1 MKRLLG
7 IFIATAIVSFAEYN
21 VYASMNKEVKI
32 SKMALAN
39 VEALARDEGGSG
51 NKCTVVSYEDV
62 WSGGCLYYCA
72 KCAEG
77 YYQVI
82 ATRHCNAR

>member
-1 MKRLLG
+1 MKKFIG
-7 IFIATAIVSFAEYN
+7 IVLIAITAGWNFSQSE
-21 VYASMNKEVKI
+21 K
-32 SKMALAN
+32 KMELSDLALAN
-39 VEALARDEGGSG
+39 VEALARDEGSSG
-51 NKCTVVSYEDV
+51 NKCTVISYEDV

-82 ATRHCNAR
+82 ALRHCNAR